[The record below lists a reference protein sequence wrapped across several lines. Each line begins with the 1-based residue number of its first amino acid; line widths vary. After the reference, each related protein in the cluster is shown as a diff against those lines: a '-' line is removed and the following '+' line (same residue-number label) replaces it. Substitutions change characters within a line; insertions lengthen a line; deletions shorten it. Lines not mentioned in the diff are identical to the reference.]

1 MSLQLSMT
9 FKKHIWS
16 TPSEFK
22 DLSSASEIAIDLETR
37 DDGISAGLGAGW
49 ALGKGYIV
57 GFAVA
62 VEGWKGYFPFR
73 HFGGGNM
80 IPEQVRDYMKTIC
93 ALPCPKIFHN
103 AQYDVGWLEA
113 EGFKVNGP
121 IIDTMIA
128 AALIDENRFSYSLNA
143 LSIDYLGELKAE
155 TDLKEAAAA
164 HGVDAKAEMWKLPAE
179 HVGYYAEQDARLTL
193 LLWQRFKA
201 EIQQQSL
208 MTVWEMESALLPILI
223 KMRQRGVRVEVEQAE
238 LLREE
243 MIQQEKKVLLDIK
256 KLSGT
261 EVDIWKARNIAQ
273 AFDKLKIEYPRTEKT
288 NEPSFTQN
296 WLFNSNHKFAKLI
309 LQARELNKFHNTF
322 LSSIMKYQHNGRIHA
337 EIQQLRS
344 ENGGTVSG
352 RLSMSNPNLQQIPAR
367 NKDFGPKIRS
377 LFIPEKG
384 CKWGSFDYSQQEPRM
399 TVHYAASVGDGYE
412 GSNELV
418 EAYKNKE
425 ADFHQTVADLVGIE
439 RTQAKTIGLGLMYGM
454 GKNKLANSLGLSLDE
469 ANILINKYNKNVP
482 FVKQLSERCMKTAQ
496 DKGVIRTKKGRKC
509 RFDMWETRDFGLHL
523 AEKYENAVA
532 KYGADNIKRAYTYKA
547 LNRLIQGSSADQTKQ
562 AMLACVEKGYL
573 PILQIHDELCFNL
586 EEDKLEEQKKEIK
599 EIMENCIEF
608 KVPFTVDSEIG
619 NSWGNL
625 K

>member
-22 DLSSASEIAIDLETR
+22 DLSGAREIAIDLETR
-37 DDGISAGLGAGW
+37 DDGIAQGLGAGW
-49 ALGKGYIV
+49 ALKKGNII

-62 VEGWKGYFPFR
+62 VEGWQGYFPFG

-80 IPEQVRDYMKTIC
+80 IPDQVKAYIKQVC
-93 ALPCPKIFHN
+93 ELPCPKIFHN
-103 AQYDVGWLEA
+103 AQYDVGWLLS
-113 EGFKVNGP
+113 EGYTVNGT

-128 AALIDENRFSYSLNA
+128 AALVDENRFSYSLNA
-143 LSIDYLGELKAE
+143 LSVDYLGEIKAE

-164 HGVDAKAEMWKLPAE
+164 HGVDAKRDMWKLPAE

-193 LLWQRFKA
+193 LLWQRFKQ

-208 MTVWEMESALLPILI
+208 MTVWELESELLPILI

-238 LLREE
+238 SLKAE
-243 MIQQEKKVLLDIK
+243 MIQQEKKLLLDIK
-256 KLSGT
+256 KLAGI
-261 EVDIWKARNIAQ
+261 EVDIWKARNIAL
-273 AFDKLKIEYPRTEKT
+273 AFDKLKIDYPRTEKT
-288 NEPSFTQN
+288 KEPSFTQN
-296 WLFNSNHKFAKLI
+296 WLFNSSHKIAKLI

-322 LSSIMKYQHNGRIHA
+322 LSSIMKYQHNGRIHG

-352 RLSMSNPNLQQIPAR
+352 RLSMSNPNLQQVPAR
-367 NKDFGPKIRS
+367 NKEFGPKIRS
-377 LFIPEKG
+377 LFIPEEN
-384 CKWGSFDYSQQEPRM
+384 CVWGSFDYSQQEPRM
-399 TVHYAASVGDGYE
+399 TVHYAASVGDGYD
-412 GSNELV
+412 GANELV
-418 EAYKNKE
+418 EAYKVAE
-425 ADFHQTVADLVGIE
+425 ADFHQEVADLVGIE

-454 GKNKLANSLGLSLDE
+454 GKNKLANSLGVNVDE
-469 ANILINKYNKNVP
+469 ANLLINKYNKNVP
-482 FVKQLSERCMKTAQ
+482 FVKQLSDRCMKTAQ
-496 DKGVIRTKKGRKC
+496 DKGVIRTKRGRKC
-509 RFDMWETRDFGLHL
+509 RFEMWETRDFGLHV

-562 AMLACVEKGYL
+562 AMIDCYKAGYL
-573 PILQIHDELCFNL
+573 PSLQIHDELCFNL
-586 EEDKLEEQKKEIK
+586 EKDKIEEQKKAIK
-599 EIMENCIEF
+599 KIMEECLEF
-608 KVPFTVDSEIG
+608 KVPFTVDCEIG